1 MCNVRPDPIIPIIT
15 DMTGINQQKRI
26 LVADKISP
34 EGRAFLAGQENLV
47 VDHINDLNE
56 SGLCDRIIDYHA
68 VIVRSATMIT
78 AKVIDAATRLEVI
91 GRAGIGVDNIDVDHA
106 TSKGIVVLNT
116 PDANV
121 TTTAELT
128 IAHLFSLSRNLP
140 QANRSV
146 KSGEWQRARFMGVEL
161 TNKVLGII
169 GYGHIGRIV
178 AAKALALDMQ
188 VIAYDPFVTEEMFLA
203 DGVSGVEIDELVA
216 EADYISLHCPLNDKT
231 RNIMNAGRIGAMK
244 PGARLLNCARG
255 GLVDETAL
263 YEALESGHLAGA
275 ALDVFSREPPEGSPL
290 LTLDNILLTPHLG
303 ASTREAQAATGMEIA
318 QQICIYLRTGEP
330 INAINLPAVSADE
343 LVKLQ
348 PYLVLTRRLGKLLGH
363 MIPGST
369 SQLEVSLFGEA
380 AERDLRSIATEGL
393 VGLLSSHMSAEV
405 NRVNAKHIAA
415 QQGLS
420 LIESRGGEHPDY
432 HSAVSLSAR
441 HGELTTRVIGTL
453 FHKKYPRL
461 IRINDYEIE
470 AVLEGH
476 LLVTRHNDQP
486 GVIAAI
492 SNLLAGERINIS
504 RMQLGIVSGSNKAV
518 AVIGVST
525 ALKDELMGGLAEI
538 EAINKVMQVTL

>member
-1 MCNVRPDPIIPIIT
+1 MT
-15 DMTGINQQKRI
+15 DVNQQKRI

-34 EGRAFLAGQENLV
+34 EGRAFLTGQENID
-47 VDHINDLNE
+47 VDHINDLDE
-56 SGLCDRIIDYHA
+56 SELCEKIGDYHA
-68 VIVRSATMIT
+68 VIVRSATTIS
-78 AKVIDAATRLEVI
+78 AKVIDAAARLEVI

-106 TSKGIVVLNT
+106 TSKGVVVLNT

-121 TTTAELT
+121 ITTAELT

-146 KSGEWQRARFMGVEL
+146 KSGEWKRARFMGVEL
-161 TNKVLGII
+161 TNKVLGIV
-169 GYGHIGRIV
+169 GYGNIGRIV

-203 DGVSGVEIDELVA
+203 DGASGVEIDELVG

-231 RNIMNAGRIGAMK
+231 RNIMSADRIKAMK
-244 PGARLLNCARG
+244 SGARLLNCARG
-255 GLVDETAL
+255 GLVDEAAL
-263 YEALESGHLAGA
+263 YEALKSGHLAGA

-290 LTLDNILLTPHLG
+290 LTLDNVLLTPHLG

-348 PYLVLTRRLGKLLGH
+348 PYLALTRRLGKLLGH
-363 MIPGST
+363 MIPESIR
-369 SQLEVSLFGEA
+369 QLEVSLLGEA
-380 AERDLRSIATEGL
+380 AERDMRSIATEGL
-393 VGLLSSHMSAEV
+393 VGLLSANMSAEV

-415 QQGLS
+415 QHGLS
-420 LIESRGGEHPDY
+420 LVESRGGDHPDY
-432 HSAVSLSAR
+432 RSAVSLSAH
-441 HGELTTRVIGTL
+441 HGDHATRVIGTL
-453 FHKKYPRL
+453 FDKKHPRL

-470 AVLEGH
+470 AVLEGQ

-492 SNLLAGERINIS
+492 SNLLAGEQINIS
-504 RMQLGIVSGSNKAV
+504 RMQLGIVSGSNKAI

-525 ALKDELMGGLAEI
+525 ALQDELMDELAEI
-538 EAINKVMQVTL
+538 EAITKVMQVSL